1 MLGMQE
7 EQNEEV
13 SEDQGGEKEDAFDMD
28 QNDFKS
34 KSKELDE
41 KEQEDDNQQ
50 DQKSDLDEEIS

>member
-1 MLGMQE
+1 MQE

-28 QNDFKS
+28 QNDFKG

>member
-1 MLGMQE
+1 MQQE
-7 EQNEEV
+7 ENEEV

-28 QNDFKS
+28 QNDFKG